1 MEGFYNLLGD
11 YFLAKNGELIYYWHL
26 RKVFSY
32 SLVPS
37 KGQTFVGPHVDECL
51 NVGRSVSDWTLR
63 YYWCEAV
70 HLIYTIFY
78 KGPTIFSTQPKRY
91 LNFSWIELQV
101 LLGCCLGHAGIA
113 MLRCLMVAVIV
124 FLSERGLISVFQE
137 FSASVS
143 KAFILAGG
151 LGIGLSFYAV

>member
-1 MEGFYNLLGD
+1 M
-11 YFLAKNGELIYYWHL
+11 
-26 RKVFSY
+26 
-32 SLVPS
+32 
-37 KGQTFVGPHVDECL
+37 
-51 NVGRSVSDWTLR
+51 
-63 YYWCEAV
+63 
-70 HLIYTIFY
+70 
-78 KGPTIFSTQPKRY
+78 
-91 LNFSWIELQV
+91 
-101 LLGCCLGHAGIA
+101 LLGCCLAHAGIA